1 MMLHTA
7 LVISAYM
14 SMIFV
19 PCACAQWGEVLTA
32 EWRNMRR
39 DFRLDLRRRRDG
51 KTHLLRVDVSWQS
64 DGRLGVRSAGG
75 QMSHQL
81 TGMAAANGLAIVQD
95 GDGLPAGALLEVIL
109 FGPIEP
115 YRST

>member
-1 MMLHTA
+1 VPAVA
-7 LVISAYM
+7 L
-14 SMIFV
+14 
-19 PCACAQWGEVLTA
+19 E
-32 EWRNMRR
+32 
-39 DFRLDLRRRRDG
+39 DLRRRRDG